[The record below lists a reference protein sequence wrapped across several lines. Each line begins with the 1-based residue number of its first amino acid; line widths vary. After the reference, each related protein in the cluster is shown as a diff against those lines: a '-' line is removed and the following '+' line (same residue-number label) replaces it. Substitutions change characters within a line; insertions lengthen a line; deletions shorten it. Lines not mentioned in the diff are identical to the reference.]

1 MNAPRLFK
9 TQATVFKRPVHDIE
23 NIERLFED
31 ANTAGRLLTGW
42 QILKAHHYGRIVAME
57 SDDADE
63 TDETDKTDKTDKTLK
78 ALEDWRLGRRK
89 EVFEDDVLHDG
100 LPLRKMPLDR
110 IVDGYAWTT
119 FGQGIVAAIFGL
131 LAGERNAWWCGTPEK
146 NAVRLRA
153 NGVSA
158 IRES

>member
-63 TDETDKTDKTDKTLK
+63 TDKTLK

-89 EVFEDDVLHDG
+89 KVFEDDVLHDG
-100 LPLRKMPLDR
+100 PPLRKMPLDR
-110 IVDGYAWTT
+110 I
-119 FGQGIVAAIFGL
+119 AIFGL